1 MGCVRWRK
9 GEREGCRRKEREGW
23 RRSGLGEEGVWGGVN
38 GSKGKG

>member
-23 RRSGLGEEGVWGGVN
+23 RSGLGEEGIWGGVN